1 MERSVTKNLIIIMN
15 KQRIFLLSFSVIA
28 LALVAISAIVRTK
41 PVHHNRDFCEIYRSG
56 ELRVIAEENKMSY
69 FTVQCDSMVECDSL
83 EGLQVKMVEEFAKVY
98 GLNIT
103 FIEQRNLQD
112 AIAML
117 NNDEVDLLVWHI
129 PVYDD
134 MKEKIAYTIPVFTS
148 RQMLIQRQ
156 QSKNPDD
163 TVQFITNQLDLANK
177 EVYIAPGSIFKQRL
191 EHLQREIGDTIYL
204 REIPGSND
212 DLLFH
217 LVSDS
222 SINYSVCD
230 EFVARVLQKDYP
242 NVDRSTAVSFTQNYS
257 WGVCQSDTYLL
268 DTLNAWLAVYLE
280 SKEYNKIYRKY
291 TGVK

>member
-1 MERSVTKNLIIIMN
+1 MN
-15 KQRIFLLSFSVIA
+15 KQLITLLLFSVIVLAFVA
-28 LALVAISAIVRTK
+28 LSAIIKTK
-41 PVHHNRDFCEIYRSG
+41 YVYYNRDFKEILNSG
-56 ELRVIAEENKMSY
+56 ELKVIVEDNKMSY

-83 EGLQVKMVEEFAKVY
+83 EGLQVKMVEEFAKKY
-98 GLNIT
+98 GLNVT

-112 AIAML
+112 AMTML

-129 PVYDD
+129 PVYND

-148 RQMLIQRQ
+148 RQMLIQRKK
-156 QSKNPDD
+156 SNNPDD
-163 TVQFITNQLDLANK
+163 TVVFITNQLDLANK
-177 EVYIAPGSIFKQRL
+177 EVYIVPGSIFKQRL

-212 DLLFH
+212 DLLFR

-242 NVDRSTAVSFTQNYS
+242 DVDRSTAVSFTQNYS
-257 WGVCQSDTYLL
+257 WGVCQSDSTLL
-268 DTLNAWLAVYLE
+268 DSLNTWLAVYLE